1 MSPYERRNPHE
12 PNPSEL
18 ADHLSGRRSHL
29 VLADTDGTQTGR
41 LAHLR
46 GFRRNRA
53 WLHSSPDADRRHCL
67 HLTHLLLLYGALE
80 DESGPD
86 GLGNGTIWLIVCAF
100 FLSRAFIKTG
110 FGRRIAYV
118 IIKLIGRSSLTLGY
132 SIALSE
138 LVVSPAMPSAT
149 ARGGGVFYPIVRS
162 LSEAFGS
169 QPGPSSRKIG
179 AYLMQ
184 VGYHTDATTCMMF
197 LTSMAGNPLC
207 VGLAASAVGVEI
219 TWTNWALA
227 AIVPGLISL
236 ALVPWVVSLLSP
248 PEIKA
253 IPNARELAEKEL
265 AAMGPMSKDEKVLAF
280 VFVMCLVLWATGSW
294 THLGATP
301 IAMLAIAIMLIA
313 KVLSWQDILSEK
325 GAYDAMFWMGG
336 LMSLATALGKSGFI
350 TWVAKDTAEIIGSAG
365 LGWIASFLIVILF
378 YTYSHYCFASVTAR
392 ISAMYAAFVAV
403 AAACGTPALMAAL
416 TFGFFAN
423 CPISLTHYGNG
434 CGPVYFGAGYVSQGE
449 WWRNGFVICT
459 MNVVIWLTIGMAW
472 WKVIG
477 LY

>member
-1 MSPYERRNPHE
+1 
-12 PNPSEL
+12 
-18 ADHLSGRRSHL
+18 
-29 VLADTDGTQTGR
+29 
-41 LAHLR
+41 
-46 GFRRNRA
+46 
-53 WLHSSPDADRRHCL
+53 
-67 HLTHLLLLYGALE
+67 
-80 DESGPD
+80 
-86 GLGNGTIWLIVCAF
+86 
-100 FLSRAFIKTG
+100 
-110 FGRRIAYV
+110 
-118 IIKLIGRSSLTLGY
+118 
-132 SIALSE
+132 
-138 LVVSPAMPSAT
+138 MPSAT

-313 KVLSWQDILSEK
+313 K
-325 GAYDAMFWMGG
+325 
-336 LMSLATALGKSGFI
+336 
-350 TWVAKDTAEIIGSAG
+350 DTAEIIGSAG

>member
-1 MSPYERRNPHE
+1 MNKS
-12 PNPSEL
+12 L
-18 ADHLSGRRSHL
+18 RSWL
-29 VLADTDGTQTGR
+29 IVLAVGAIIWFCPVPAGLTPSAWHLFAVFVATVLGFILQPMPIGAVAFIALTFCCFTEILKTGQV
-41 LAHLR
+41 LM
-46 GFRRNRA
+46 GF
-53 WLHSSPDADRRHCL
+53 
-67 HLTHLLLLYGALE
+67 
-80 DESGPD
+80 
-86 GLGNGTIWLIVCAF
+86 GNGTIWLIVCAF

-110 FGRRIAYV
+110 FGRRLAFC
-118 IIKLIGRSSLTLGY
+118 IIKAIGRSSLSLGY

-138 LVVSPAMPSAT
+138 LIIAPAMPSAT

-162 LSEAFGS
+162 LSGAFGS
-169 QPGPSSRKIG
+169 EPDPSSHKIG

-219 TWTNWALA
+219 TWTNWAAA
-227 AIVPGLISL
+227 AIVPGLVSL
-236 ALVPWVVSLLSP
+236 ALVPFVVSLLSP

-253 IPNARELAEKEL
+253 IPNARELAVKEL
-265 AAMGPMSKDEKVLAF
+265 AAMGSMSRDEKVLAF
-280 VFVMCLVLWATGSW
+280 VFAMCLVLWATGSL
-294 THLGATP
+294 THIGATP
-301 IAMLAIAIMLIA
+301 IAMLAIAIMLIT
-313 KVLSWQDILSEK
+313 KVLSWQDILGEK
-325 GAYDAMFWMGG
+325 GAWDTMFWMGG

-350 TWVAKDTAEIIGSAG
+350 AWLAKDVAAIISGAG
-365 LGWIASFLIVILF
+365 FGWMTSFLIVILF

-434 CGPVYFGAGYVSQGE
+434 CGPVYYGAGYVSQSE
-449 WWRNGFVICT
+449 WWRNGLVICT
-459 MNVVIWLTIGMAW
+459 MNAAIWLTIGMLW

>member
-1 MSPYERRNPHE
+1 MPIGAVAFIA
-12 PNPSEL
+12 L
-18 ADHLSGRRSHL
+18 TFCCFTGILKTGQ
-29 VLADTDGTQTGR
+29 VLM
-41 LAHLR
+41 
-46 GFRRNRA
+46 GF
-53 WLHSSPDADRRHCL
+53 
-67 HLTHLLLLYGALE
+67 
-80 DESGPD
+80 
-86 GLGNGTIWLIVCAF
+86 GNGTVWLMVCAF

-110 FGRRIAYV
+110 FGRRIAFC
-118 IIKLIGRSSLTLGY
+118 IIKAIGRSSLSLGY

-138 LVVSPAMPSAT
+138 LIIAPAMPSAT

-162 LSEAFGS
+162 LSGAFGS
-169 QPGPSSRKIG
+169 EPDPSSHKIG

-219 TWTNWALA
+219 TWTNWAAA
-227 AIVPGLISL
+227 AIVPGLVSL
-236 ALVPWVVSLLSP
+236 ALVPFVVSLLSP

-253 IPNARELAEKEL
+253 IPNARELAVKEL
-265 AAMGPMSKDEKVLAF
+265 AAMGSMSRDEKVLAF
-280 VFVMCLVLWATGSW
+280 VFAMCLVLWATGSL
-294 THLGATP
+294 THIGATP
-301 IAMLAIAIMLIA
+301 IAMLAIAIMLIT
-313 KVLSWQDILSEK
+313 KVLSWQDILGEK
-325 GAYDAMFWMGG
+325 GAWDTMFWMGG

-350 TWVAKDTAEIIGSAG
+350 AWLAKDVAAIISGAG
-365 LGWIASFLIVILF
+365 FGWMTSFLIVILF

-434 CGPVYFGAGYVSQGE
+434 CGPVYYGAGYVSQSE
-449 WWRNGFVICT
+449 WWRNGLVICT
-459 MNVVIWLTIGMAW
+459 MNAAIWLTIGMLW

>member
-1 MSPYERRNPHE
+1 
-12 PNPSEL
+12 
-18 ADHLSGRRSHL
+18 
-29 VLADTDGTQTGR
+29 
-41 LAHLR
+41 
-46 GFRRNRA
+46 
-53 WLHSSPDADRRHCL
+53 
-67 HLTHLLLLYGALE
+67 
-80 DESGPD
+80 
-86 GLGNGTIWLIVCAF
+86 
-100 FLSRAFIKTG
+100 
-110 FGRRIAYV
+110 
-118 IIKLIGRSSLTLGY
+118 
-132 SIALSE
+132 
-138 LVVSPAMPSAT
+138 MPSAT

-162 LSEAFGS
+162 LSGAFGS
-169 QPGPSSRKIG
+169 EPGPSSRKIG

-219 TWTNWALA
+219 TWTNWAAA
-227 AIVPGLISL
+227 AIVPGLVSL
-236 ALVPWVVSLLSP
+236 ALVPFVVSLLSP

-253 IPNARELAEKEL
+253 IPNARELAVKEL
-265 AAMGPMSKDEKVLAF
+265 AAMGPMSRDEKVLAF

-294 THLGATP
+294 THIGATP
-301 IAMLAIAIMLIA
+301 IAMLAIAIMLIT
-313 KVLSWQDILSEK
+313 KVLSWQDILGEK
-325 GAYDAMFWMGG
+325 GAWDAMFWMGG

-350 TWVAKDTAEIIGSAG
+350 AWLAKDVAAIIGGAG
-365 LGWIASFLIVILF
+365 FGWMTSFLIVILF

-434 CGPVYFGAGYVSQGE
+434 CGPVYYGAGYVSQSE
-449 WWRNGFVICT
+449 WWRNGLVICT
-459 MNVVIWLTIGMAW
+459 MNAAIWLTIGMVW

>member
-1 MSPYERRNPHE
+1 MNPTLRNWLIILVVGAAIWFSPIP
-12 PNPSEL
+12 
-18 ADHLSGRRSHL
+18 
-29 VLADTDGTQTGR
+29 TG
-41 LAHLR
+41 LK
-46 GFRRNRA
+46 
-53 WLHSSPDADRRHCL
+53 PDAWHIFAVFVATVLGFIL
-67 HLTHLLLLYGALE
+67 HPMPIGAIAFISLTFCCFTGLLKTSQVLMGF
-80 DESGPD
+80 
-86 GLGNGTIWLIVCAF
+86 GNGTIWLIVCAF

-350 TWVAKDTAEIIGSAG
+350 TIPHPEKQLCV
-365 LGWIASFLIVILF
+365 
-378 YTYSHYCFASVTAR
+378 ASVQTFLDQYLKEFGGEVDYIHGDEVVDELGSKPGNFGIKLPAMGKEQLFKTVMADGVLPRKTFSMGHAQDKRYYIEAR
-392 ISAMYAAFVAV
+392 KI
-403 AAACGTPALMAAL
+403 
-416 TFGFFAN
+416 
-423 CPISLTHYGNG
+423 
-434 CGPVYFGAGYVSQGE
+434 
-449 WWRNGFVICT
+449 R
-459 MNVVIWLTIGMAW
+459 
-472 WKVIG
+472 
-477 LY
+477 

>member
-1 MSPYERRNPHE
+1 MNKS
-12 PNPSEL
+12 L
-18 ADHLSGRRSHL
+18 RSWL
-29 VLADTDGTQTGR
+29 IVLAVGAIIWFCPVPAGLTPSAWHLFAVFVATVLGFILQPMPIGAVAFIALTFCCFTGI
-41 LAHLR
+41 LKTGQVLM
-46 GFRRNRA
+46 GF
-53 WLHSSPDADRRHCL
+53 
-67 HLTHLLLLYGALE
+67 
-80 DESGPD
+80 
-86 GLGNGTIWLIVCAF
+86 GNGTIWLIVCAF

-110 FGRRIAYV
+110 FGRRLAFC
-118 IIKLIGRSSLTLGY
+118 IIKAIGRSSLSLGY

-138 LVVSPAMPSAT
+138 LIIAPAMPSAT

-162 LSEAFGS
+162 LSGAFGS
-169 QPGPSSRKIG
+169 EPDPSSHKIG

-219 TWTNWALA
+219 TWTNWAAA
-227 AIVPGLISL
+227 AIVPGLVSL
-236 ALVPWVVSLLSP
+236 ALVPFVVSLLSP

-253 IPNARELAEKEL
+253 IPNARELAVKEL
-265 AAMGPMSKDEKVLAF
+265 AAMGSMSRDEKVLAF
-280 VFVMCLVLWATGSW
+280 VFAMCLVLWATGSL
-294 THLGATP
+294 THIGATP
-301 IAMLAIAIMLIA
+301 IAMLAIAIMLIT
-313 KVLSWQDILSEK
+313 KVLSWQDILGEK
-325 GAYDAMFWMGG
+325 GAWDTMFWMGG

-350 TWVAKDTAEIIGSAG
+350 AWLAKDVAAIISGAG
-365 LGWIASFLIVILF
+365 FGWMTSFLIVILF

-434 CGPVYFGAGYVSQGE
+434 CGPVYYGAGYVSQSE
-449 WWRNGFVICT
+449 WWRNGLVICT
-459 MNVVIWLTIGMAW
+459 MNAAIWLTIGMLW

>member
-1 MSPYERRNPHE
+1 MPIGAVAFIA
-12 PNPSEL
+12 L
-18 ADHLSGRRSHL
+18 TFCCFTGILKTGQ
-29 VLADTDGTQTGR
+29 VLM
-41 LAHLR
+41 
-46 GFRRNRA
+46 GF
-53 WLHSSPDADRRHCL
+53 
-67 HLTHLLLLYGALE
+67 
-80 DESGPD
+80 
-86 GLGNGTIWLIVCAF
+86 GNGTIWLMVCAF

-110 FGRRIAYV
+110 FGRRIAFC
-118 IIKLIGRSSLTLGY
+118 IIKAIGRSSLSLGY
-132 SIALSE
+132 SIAFSE
-138 LVVSPAMPSAT
+138 LIIAPAMPSAT

-162 LSEAFGS
+162 LSGAFGS
-169 QPGPSSRKIG
+169 EPDPSSHKIG

-219 TWTNWALA
+219 TWTNWAAA
-227 AIVPGLISL
+227 AIVPGLVSL
-236 ALVPWVVSLLSP
+236 ALVPFVVSLLSP

-253 IPNARELAEKEL
+253 IPNARELAVKEL
-265 AAMGPMSKDEKVLAF
+265 AAMGSMSRDEKVLAF
-280 VFVMCLVLWATGSW
+280 VFAMCLVLWATGSL
-294 THLGATP
+294 THIGATP
-301 IAMLAIAIMLIA
+301 IAMLAIAIMLIT
-313 KVLSWQDILSEK
+313 KVLSWQDILGEK
-325 GAYDAMFWMGG
+325 GAWDTMFWTGG

-350 TWVAKDTAEIIGSAG
+350 AWLAKDVAAIISGAG
-365 LGWIASFLIVILF
+365 FGWMTSFLIVILF

-434 CGPVYFGAGYVSQGE
+434 CGPVCYGAGYVSQSE
-449 WWRNGFVICT
+449 WWRNGLVICT
-459 MNVVIWLTIGMAW
+459 MNAAIWLTIGMLW

>member
-1 MSPYERRNPHE
+1 MNKSLRSWLSMLALGAIIWFCPIPAGLT
-12 PNPSEL
+12 PS
-18 ADHLSGRRSHL
+18 AWHLFAVFVAT
-29 VLADTDGTQTGR
+29 VLGFILQPMPIGAVAFIALTFCCFTGI
-41 LAHLR
+41 LKTGQVLM
-46 GFRRNRA
+46 GF
-53 WLHSSPDADRRHCL
+53 
-67 HLTHLLLLYGALE
+67 
-80 DESGPD
+80 
-86 GLGNGTIWLIVCAF
+86 GNGTIWLIVCAF

-110 FGRRIAYV
+110 FGRRIAYC
-118 IIKLIGRSSLTLGY
+118 IIKAIGRSSLSLGY

-138 LVVSPAMPSAT
+138 LIVAPAMPSAT

-162 LSEAFGS
+162 LSGAFGS
-169 QPGPSSRKIG
+169 EPSPSSRKIG

-219 TWTNWALA
+219 TWTNWAAA
-227 AIVPGLISL
+227 AIVSGLVSL
-236 ALVPWVVSLLSP
+236 ALVPFVVSLLSP

-253 IPNARELAEKEL
+253 IPNARELAVKE
-265 AAMGPMSKDEKVLAF
+265 LAF
-280 VFVMCLVLWATGSW
+280 VFVMCLALWATGSW
-294 THLGATP
+294 THIGATP
-301 IAMLAIAIMLIA
+301 IAMLAIAIMLIT
-313 KVLSWQDILSEK
+313 KVLSWQDILGEK
-325 GAYDAMFWMGG
+325 GAWDAMFWMGG

-350 TWVAKDTAEIIGSAG
+350 AWLAKDVAAIIGGAG
-365 LGWIASFLIVILF
+365 FGWMTSFLIVILF

-434 CGPVYFGAGYVSQGE
+434 CGPVYYGAGYVSQSE
-449 WWRNGFVICT
+449 WWRNGLVICT
-459 MNVVIWLTIGMAW
+459 MNAAIWLTIGMVW

>member
-1 MSPYERRNPHE
+1 MTLSAAERISPFPPIQRRKTINAHLSPYERRNPHE

-86 GLGNGTIWLIVCAF
+86 GLWQRHHLADR
-100 FLSRAFIKTG
+100 LR
-110 FGRRIAYV
+110 
-118 IIKLIGRSSLTLGY
+118 
-132 SIALSE
+132 
-138 LVVSPAMPSAT
+138 AT

-280 VFVMCLVLWATGSW
+280 VFVMCLVHADCQS
-294 THLGATP
+294 
-301 IAMLAIAIMLIA
+301 
-313 KVLSWQDILSEK
+313 
-325 GAYDAMFWMGG
+325 
-336 LMSLATALGKSGFI
+336 SL
-350 TWVAKDTAEIIGSAG
+350 VAGH
-365 LGWIASFLIVILF
+365 SF
-378 YTYSHYCFASVTAR
+378 
-392 ISAMYAAFVAV
+392 
-403 AAACGTPALMAAL
+403 
-416 TFGFFAN
+416 
-423 CPISLTHYGNG
+423 
-434 CGPVYFGAGYVSQGE
+434 
-449 WWRNGFVICT
+449 
-459 MNVVIWLTIGMAW
+459 
-472 WKVIG
+472 
-477 LY
+477 

>member
-1 MSPYERRNPHE
+1 MNPTLRNWLIILVVGAAIWFSPIP
-12 PNPSEL
+12 
-18 ADHLSGRRSHL
+18 
-29 VLADTDGTQTGR
+29 TG
-41 LAHLR
+41 LK
-46 GFRRNRA
+46 
-53 WLHSSPDADRRHCL
+53 PDAWHIFAVFVATVLGFIL
-67 HLTHLLLLYGALE
+67 HPMPIGAIAFISLTFCCFTGLLKTSQVLMGF
-80 DESGPD
+80 
-86 GLGNGTIWLIVCAF
+86 GNGTIWLIVCAF

-207 VGLAASAVGVEI
+207 VGLAASAVSVEI

-280 VFVMCLVLWATGSW
+280 VFVMCLVLWATGS
-294 THLGATP
+294 
-301 IAMLAIAIMLIA
+301 
-313 KVLSWQDILSEK
+313 
-325 GAYDAMFWMGG
+325 
-336 LMSLATALGKSGFI
+336 
-350 TWVAKDTAEIIGSAG
+350 
-365 LGWIASFLIVILF
+365 
-378 YTYSHYCFASVTAR
+378 
-392 ISAMYAAFVAV
+392 
-403 AAACGTPALMAAL
+403 
-416 TFGFFAN
+416 
-423 CPISLTHYGNG
+423 
-434 CGPVYFGAGYVSQGE
+434 
-449 WWRNGFVICT
+449 
-459 MNVVIWLTIGMAW
+459 
-472 WKVIG
+472 
-477 LY
+477 

>member
-1 MSPYERRNPHE
+1 M
-12 PNPSEL
+12 
-18 ADHLSGRRSHL
+18 
-29 VLADTDGTQTGR
+29 
-41 LAHLR
+41 
-46 GFRRNRA
+46 
-53 WLHSSPDADRRHCL
+53 
-67 HLTHLLLLYGALE
+67 
-80 DESGPD
+80 
-86 GLGNGTIWLIVCAF
+86 
-100 FLSRAFIKTG
+100 
-110 FGRRIAYV
+110 
-118 IIKLIGRSSLTLGY
+118 IIKLIGRSPLTLGY

-207 VGLAASAVGVEI
+207 VGLAASAVGVGI

-378 YTYSHYCFASVTAR
+378 YQNK
-392 ISAMYAAFVAV
+392 
-403 AAACGTPALMAAL
+403 P
-416 TFGFFAN
+416 
-423 CPISLTHYGNG
+423 
-434 CGPVYFGAGYVSQGE
+434 
-449 WWRNGFVICT
+449 
-459 MNVVIWLTIGMAW
+459 
-472 WKVIG
+472 
-477 LY
+477 

>member
-1 MSPYERRNPHE
+1 MPIGAVAFIA
-12 PNPSEL
+12 L
-18 ADHLSGRRSHL
+18 TFCCFTGILKTGQ
-29 VLADTDGTQTGR
+29 VLM
-41 LAHLR
+41 
-46 GFRRNRA
+46 GF
-53 WLHSSPDADRRHCL
+53 
-67 HLTHLLLLYGALE
+67 
-80 DESGPD
+80 
-86 GLGNGTIWLIVCAF
+86 GNGTIWLMVCAF

-110 FGRRIAYV
+110 FGRRIAFC
-118 IIKLIGRSSLTLGY
+118 IIKAIGRSSLSLGY

-138 LVVSPAMPSAT
+138 LIIAPAMPSAT

-162 LSEAFGS
+162 LSGAFGS
-169 QPGPSSRKIG
+169 EPAPSSHKIG

-219 TWTNWALA
+219 TWTNWAAA
-227 AIVPGLISL
+227 AIVPGLVSL
-236 ALVPWVVSLLSP
+236 ALVPFVVSLLSP

-253 IPNARELAEKEL
+253 IPNARELAVKEL
-265 AAMGPMSKDEKVLAF
+265 AAMGSMSRDEKVLAF
-280 VFVMCLVLWATGSW
+280 VFAMCLVLWATGSL
-294 THLGATP
+294 THIGATP
-301 IAMLAIAIMLIA
+301 IAMLAIAIMLIT
-313 KVLSWQDILSEK
+313 KVLSWQDILGEK
-325 GAYDAMFWMGG
+325 GAWDTMFWMGG

-350 TWVAKDTAEIIGSAG
+350 AWLAKDVAAIISGAG
-365 LGWIASFLIVILF
+365 FGWMTSFLIVILF

-434 CGPVYFGAGYVSQGE
+434 CGPVYYGAGYVSQSE
-449 WWRNGFVICT
+449 WWRNGLVICT
-459 MNVVIWLTIGMAW
+459 MNAAIWLTIGMLW

>member
-1 MSPYERRNPHE
+1 MNKS
-12 PNPSEL
+12 L
-18 ADHLSGRRSHL
+18 RSWL
-29 VLADTDGTQTGR
+29 IVLAVGAIIWLCPIPAGLTPSAWHLFAVFVATVLGFILQPMPIGAVAFIALTFCCFTGI
-41 LAHLR
+41 LKTGQVLM
-46 GFRRNRA
+46 GF
-53 WLHSSPDADRRHCL
+53 
-67 HLTHLLLLYGALE
+67 
-80 DESGPD
+80 
-86 GLGNGTIWLIVCAF
+86 GNGTIWLIVCAF

-110 FGRRIAYV
+110 FGRRIAYC
-118 IIKLIGRSSLTLGY
+118 IIKAIGRSSLSLGY

-138 LVVSPAMPSAT
+138 LIVAPAMPSAT

-162 LSEAFGS
+162 LSGAFGS
-169 QPGPSSRKIG
+169 EPGPSSRKIG

-219 TWTNWALA
+219 TWTNWAAA
-227 AIVPGLISL
+227 AIVPGLVSL
-236 ALVPWVVSLLSP
+236 ALVPFVVSLLSP

-253 IPNARELAEKEL
+253 IPNARELAVKEL
-265 AAMGPMSKDEKVLAF
+265 AAMGPMSRDEKVLAF

-294 THLGATP
+294 THIGATP
-301 IAMLAIAIMLIA
+301 IAMLAIAIMLIT
-313 KVLSWQDILSEK
+313 KVLSWQDILGEK
-325 GAYDAMFWMGG
+325 GAWDAMFWMGG

-350 TWVAKDTAEIIGSAG
+350 AWLAKDVAAIIGGAG
-365 LGWIASFLIVILF
+365 FGWMTSFLIVILF

-423 CPISLTHYGNG
+423 CLISLTHYGNG
-434 CGPVYFGAGYVSQGE
+434 CGPVYYGAGYVSQSE
-449 WWRNGFVICT
+449 
-459 MNVVIWLTIGMAW
+459 
-472 WKVIG
+472 
-477 LY
+477 

>member
-1 MSPYERRNPHE
+1 MNKS
-12 PNPSEL
+12 L
-18 ADHLSGRRSHL
+18 RSWL
-29 VLADTDGTQTGR
+29 IVLAVGAIIWFCPVPAGLTPSAWHLFAVFVATVLGFILQPMPIGAVAFIALTFCCFTGI
-41 LAHLR
+41 LKTGQVLM
-46 GFRRNRA
+46 GF
-53 WLHSSPDADRRHCL
+53 
-67 HLTHLLLLYGALE
+67 
-80 DESGPD
+80 
-86 GLGNGTIWLIVCAF
+86 GNGTIWLIVCAF

-110 FGRRIAYV
+110 FGRRLAFC
-118 IIKLIGRSSLTLGY
+118 IIKAIGRSSLSLGY

-138 LVVSPAMPSAT
+138 LIIAPAMPSAT

-162 LSEAFGS
+162 LSGAFGS
-169 QPGPSSRKIG
+169 EPDPSSHKIG

-219 TWTNWALA
+219 TWTNWAAA
-227 AIVPGLISL
+227 AIVPGLVSL
-236 ALVPWVVSLLSP
+236 ALVPFVVSLLSP

-253 IPNARELAEKEL
+253 IPNARELAVKEL
-265 AAMGPMSKDEKVLAF
+265 AAMGSMSRDEKVLAF
-280 VFVMCLVLWATGSW
+280 VFAMCLVLWATGSL
-294 THLGATP
+294 THIGATP
-301 IAMLAIAIMLIA
+301 IAMLAIAIMLIT
-313 KVLSWQDILSEK
+313 KVLSWQDILGEK
-325 GAYDAMFWMGG
+325 GAWDTMFWMGG

-350 TWVAKDTAEIIGSAG
+350 AWLAKDVAAIISGAG
-365 LGWIASFLIVILF
+365 FGWMTSFLIVILF

-416 TFGFFAN
+416 TFGFFAS

-434 CGPVYFGAGYVSQGE
+434 CGPVYYGAGYVSQSE
-449 WWRNGFVICT
+449 WWRNGLVICT
-459 MNVVIWLTIGMAW
+459 MNAAIWLTIGMLW

>member
-1 MSPYERRNPHE
+1 MPIGAVAFIA
-12 PNPSEL
+12 L
-18 ADHLSGRRSHL
+18 TFCGFTGILKTGQ
-29 VLADTDGTQTGR
+29 VLM
-41 LAHLR
+41 
-46 GFRRNRA
+46 GF
-53 WLHSSPDADRRHCL
+53 
-67 HLTHLLLLYGALE
+67 
-80 DESGPD
+80 
-86 GLGNGTIWLIVCAF
+86 GNGTIWLMVCAF

-110 FGRRIAYV
+110 FGRRIAFC
-118 IIKLIGRSSLTLGY
+118 IIKAIGRSSLSLGY

-138 LVVSPAMPSAT
+138 LIIAPAMPSAT
-149 ARGGGVFYPIVRS
+149 ARGDGVFYPIVRS
-162 LSEAFGS
+162 LSGAFGS
-169 QPGPSSRKIG
+169 EPDPSSHKIG

-219 TWTNWALA
+219 TWTNWAAA
-227 AIVPGLISL
+227 AIVPGLVSL
-236 ALVPWVVSLLSP
+236 ALVPFVVSLLSP

-253 IPNARELAEKEL
+253 IPNARELAVKEL
-265 AAMGPMSKDEKVLAF
+265 AAMRSMSRDEKVLAF
-280 VFVMCLVLWATGSW
+280 VFAMCLVLWATGSL
-294 THLGATP
+294 THIGATP
-301 IAMLAIAIMLIA
+301 IAMLSIAIMLIT
-313 KVLSWQDILSEK
+313 KVLSWQDILGEK
-325 GAYDAMFWMGG
+325 GAWDTMFWMGG

-350 TWVAKDTAEIIGSAG
+350 AWLTKDVAAIISGAG
-365 LGWIASFLIVILF
+365 FGWMTSFLIVILF

-434 CGPVYFGAGYVSQGE
+434 CGPVYYGAGYVSQSE
-449 WWRNGFVICT
+449 WWRNGLVICT
-459 MNVVIWLTIGMAW
+459 MNAAIWLTIGMLW

>member
-1 MSPYERRNPHE
+1 MPIGAVAFIA
-12 PNPSEL
+12 L
-18 ADHLSGRRSHL
+18 TFCCFTGILKTGQ
-29 VLADTDGTQTGR
+29 VLM
-41 LAHLR
+41 
-46 GFRRNRA
+46 GF
-53 WLHSSPDADRRHCL
+53 
-67 HLTHLLLLYGALE
+67 
-80 DESGPD
+80 
-86 GLGNGTIWLIVCAF
+86 GNGTIWLMVCAF

-110 FGRRIAYV
+110 FGRRIAFC
-118 IIKLIGRSSLTLGY
+118 IIKAIGRSSLSLGY

-138 LVVSPAMPSAT
+138 LIIAPAMPSAT

-162 LSEAFGS
+162 LSGAFGS
-169 QPGPSSRKIG
+169 EPDPSSHKIG
-179 AYLMQ
+179 AYLMP

-219 TWTNWALA
+219 TWTNWAAA
-227 AIVPGLISL
+227 AIVPGLVSL
-236 ALVPWVVSLLSP
+236 ALVPFVVSLLSP

-253 IPNARELAEKEL
+253 IPNARELAVKEL
-265 AAMGPMSKDEKVLAF
+265 AAMGSMSRDEKVLAF
-280 VFVMCLVLWATGSW
+280 VFAMCLVLWATGSL
-294 THLGATP
+294 THIGATP
-301 IAMLAIAIMLIA
+301 IAMLAIAIMLIT
-313 KVLSWQDILSEK
+313 KVLSWQDILGEK
-325 GAYDAMFWMGG
+325 GAWDAMFWMGG

-350 TWVAKDTAEIIGSAG
+350 AWLAKDVAAIIGGAG
-365 LGWIASFLIVILF
+365 FGWMTSFLIVILF

-423 CPISLTHYGNG
+423 CPISLTPYGNG
-434 CGPVYFGAGYVSQGE
+434 CGPVYYGAGYVSQSE
-449 WWRNGFVICT
+449 WWRNGLVICT
-459 MNVVIWLTIGMAW
+459 MNAAIWLTIGMVW

>member
-1 MSPYERRNPHE
+1 MPIGAVAFIA
-12 PNPSEL
+12 L
-18 ADHLSGRRSHL
+18 TFCCFTGILKTGQ
-29 VLADTDGTQTGR
+29 VLM
-41 LAHLR
+41 
-46 GFRRNRA
+46 GF
-53 WLHSSPDADRRHCL
+53 
-67 HLTHLLLLYGALE
+67 
-80 DESGPD
+80 
-86 GLGNGTIWLIVCAF
+86 GNGTIWLMVCAF

-110 FGRRIAYV
+110 FGRRIAFC
-118 IIKLIGRSSLTLGY
+118 IIKAIGRSSLSLGY

-138 LVVSPAMPSAT
+138 LIIAPAMPSAT

-162 LSEAFGS
+162 LSGAFGS
-169 QPGPSSRKIG
+169 EPAPSSHKIG
-179 AYLMQ
+179 AYLMP

-197 LTSMAGNPLC
+197 LTSRAWNPLC

-219 TWTNWALA
+219 TWTNWAAA
-227 AIVPGLISL
+227 AIVPGLVSL
-236 ALVPWVVSLLSP
+236 ALVPFVVSLLSP

-253 IPNARELAEKEL
+253 IPNARELAVKEL
-265 AAMGPMSKDEKVLAF
+265 AAMGSMSRDEKVLAF
-280 VFVMCLVLWATGSW
+280 VFAMCLVLWATGSL
-294 THLGATP
+294 THIGATP
-301 IAMLAIAIMLIA
+301 IAMLAIAIMLIT
-313 KVLSWQDILSEK
+313 KVLSWQDILGEK
-325 GAYDAMFWMGG
+325 GAWDAMFWMGG

-350 TWVAKDTAEIIGSAG
+350 AWLAKDVAAIIGGAG
-365 LGWIASFLIVILF
+365 FGWMTSFLIVILF

-434 CGPVYFGAGYVSQGE
+434 CGPVYYGAGYVSQSE
-449 WWRNGFVICT
+449 WWRNGLVICT
-459 MNVVIWLTIGMAW
+459 MNAAIWLTIGMVW